1 MRHAVESYLKTSQGG
16 DQNHRVLYMSDRLYG
31 HSARSTYAL
40 EALAGFVAFFGV
52 FLTTDFFGAL
62 VFFAADFT
70 AGFFV
75 ATFLVATFLGAAF
88 FVAAFFVAGA
98 LGFTVLAFAGF
109 AACKQVIS

>member
-62 VFFAADFT
+62 VFFAA
-70 AGFFV
+70 GFFV